1 MMTLANYLQLYQEPA
16 AFSWI
21 TRNCSTFCAH
31 WVEEREGFNPMD
43 GLGEIHS
50 ENEAQRIIGRFGGLA
65 KAWTHQLKRAPQP
78 WPLMAQP
85 GDVVLVPSNSG
96 QGEAVGICV
105 GAQVAVV
112 LSTGVIGFVPLE
124 VARACWRI
132 K

>member
-1 MMTLANYLQLYQEPA
+1 MMTLTDYFRLYQEPA

-31 WVEEREGFNPMD
+31 WVEEREGFNPMAD
-43 GLGEIHS
+43 LGEINS
-50 ENEAQRIIGRFGGLA
+50 EQDARRVIGRFGGLA
-65 KAWTHQLKRAPQP
+65 NAWTHQLKRAPEP
-78 WPLMAQP
+78 GPMAMP

-96 QGEAVGICV
+96 DGEAVGICT

-112 LSTGVIGFVPLE
+112 LSTGVIGFVPIV